1 MEQDPLDQPSPYEPS
16 SVSSCRRE
24 DNPVV
29 YLDLAA
35 GDGAA
40 AEPLGRL
47 LIELR
52 RDVCPVASENF
63 LVLVQG
69 KLGNVDGVPFMYK
82 GTRLHRIVRDILL
95 QGGDL
100 KDSQGECSHSIYNRG
115 GVFRDENFI
124 LRHVGAGVLS
134 CLNRG
139 PDSNGSLFQIALAAV
154 PMLDERHVVFGCV
167 VDEASLRTLT
177 RVNRLGSSSGEP
189 TATIRIAECGVA
201 FPLSD

>member
-1 MEQDPLDQPSPYEPS
+1 MEQGERSQPPPYEPS
-16 SVSSCRRE
+16 SVPTSRRE

-29 YLDLAA
+29 FLDLAA
-35 GDGAA
+35 GDGPA

-63 LVLVQG
+63 LSLVQG
-69 KLGNVDGVPFMYK
+69 KLGTVDGIPFRYK
-82 GTRLHRIVRDILL
+82 GTRVHRIVRDVLL

-100 KDSQGECSHSIYNRG
+100 MDAQGECSRSIYNRG

-139 PDSNGSLFQIALAAV
+139 PDSNGSLFQITLAAV

-167 VDEASLRTLT
+167 VDEASLHTLT
-177 RVNRLGSSSGEP
+177 RVNRFGTTSGEP
-189 TATIRIAECGVA
+189 TEVIRIADCGVA
-201 FPLSD
+201 FPLSE